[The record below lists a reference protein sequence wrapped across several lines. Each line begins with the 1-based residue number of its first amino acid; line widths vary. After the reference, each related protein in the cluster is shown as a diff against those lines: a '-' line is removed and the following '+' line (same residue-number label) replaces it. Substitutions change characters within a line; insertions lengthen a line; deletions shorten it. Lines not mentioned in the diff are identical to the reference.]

1 MGGNEFRFNEIFVK
15 IPKIPHLISA
25 FFSHSAVKTQ
35 FYHSCTILSV
45 LYKVRLLP
53 LVFLFLLSAA
63 IFSYCSNQVCLCFSF
78 SFRLF
83 ASLLLFFFSLY
94 LFFIFYL
101 FFMNCLLV
109 IHESDI
115 QCFCTPKYQN
125 KLAICT
131 PKNLEMKRNEKCCQ
145 SYMYN

>member
-1 MGGNEFRFNEIFVK
+1 MRENGLRINEILVK
-15 IPKIPHLISA
+15 ISKIPPLILA
-25 FFSHSAVKTQ
+25 FFPHSAVKTQ
-35 FYHSCTILSV
+35 CYHSCTVLSV
-45 LYKVRLLP
+45 LCKVRLLL

-63 IFSYCSNQVCLCFSF
+63 IFSYCSNQVCLSFSF

-83 ASLLLFFFSLY
+83 ASLLFFY
-94 LFFIFYL
+94 

-125 KLAICT
+125 KLAFCA
-131 PKNLEMKRNEKCCQ
+131 PKNLEMKRNENCCQ
-145 SYMYN
+145 SYLYS

>member
-1 MGGNEFRFNEIFVK
+1 MNLSLMKFLLKSLKYPFN
-15 IPKIPHLISA
+15 ISP
-25 FFSHSAVKTQ
+25 FFSHSVVKK
-35 FYHSCTILSV
+35 YS
-45 LYKVRLLP
+45 YKMKLLP

-83 ASLLLFFFSLY
+83 ASLLLFFLCVF
-94 LFFIFYL
+94 LFFFFYL

-115 QCFCTPKYQN
+115 
-125 KLAICT
+125 
-131 PKNLEMKRNEKCCQ
+131 
-145 SYMYN
+145 